1 MGTGRW
7 KFKFTFIWWDSRL
20 IFIFSIFSPLLL
32 SFTLLHLL
40 PCLEVFLS
48 SYFLLS
54 LPFLY
59 FNILL
64 LLILLC
70 ACLLHLFCQF
80 GLYMYSSLLS
90 LMKWPCCAIF
100 NWTWQVK
107 LHCIPIASSQCQS
120 IHKLYPYQETSSTEF
135 INCNGKEKYPR
146 SYCKF
151 PSS

>member
-1 MGTGRW
+1 MEVQVHIHMMR
-7 KFKFTFIWWDSRL
+7 FKAGIYIFHFFFIS
-20 IFIFSIFSPLLL
+20 LL

-90 LMKWPCCAIF
+90 LMKLRQGPP
-100 NWTWQVK
+100 
-107 LHCIPIASSQCQS
+107 L
-120 IHKLYPYQETSSTEF
+120 LTSTLPERGREEEDPEMAML
-135 INCNGKEKYPR
+135 CNFQLNIVG
-146 SYCKF
+146 
-151 PSS
+151 

>member
-1 MGTGRW
+1 MEVQVHIHMMR
-7 KFKFTFIWWDSRL
+7 FKAGIYIFHFFFIS
-20 IFIFSIFSPLLL
+20 LL

-90 LMKWPCCAIF
+90 LMKLRQGPP
-100 NWTWQVK
+100 
-107 LHCIPIASSQCQS
+107 L
-120 IHKLYPYQETSSTEF
+120 LTSTLPERGREEEDPEMAML
-135 INCNGKEKYPR
+135 CNFELNMAG
-146 SYCKF
+146 
-151 PSS
+151 

>member
-1 MGTGRW
+1 MEVQVHIHMMR
-7 KFKFTFIWWDSRL
+7 FKAGIYIFHFFFIS
-20 IFIFSIFSPLLL
+20 LL

-54 LPFLY
+54 LTFLY

-70 ACLLHLFCQF
+70 ACLLHLFCHF

-90 LMKWPCCAIF
+90 LMKLRQGPP
-100 NWTWQVK
+100 
-107 LHCIPIASSQCQS
+107 L
-120 IHKLYPYQETSSTEF
+120 LTSTLPERGREEEDPEMAML
-135 INCNGKEKYPR
+135 CNFQLNMAG
-146 SYCKF
+146 
-151 PSS
+151 